1 MSEAITRRDHITAL
15 MMQSVIATSSPLQR
29 DNLDLMVAQAVGL
42 AEALLA
48 HLDNDAHPEKAE

>member
-15 MMQSVIATSSPLQR
+15 MMQSVIAASSPLQR
-29 DNLDLMVAQAVGL
+29 DNLDLMVSQAVSL
-42 AEALLA
+42 AEALLM